1 MSVLAFVRV
10 LNAVK
15 SVLSPSSEQRSSK
28 RSKRQNNVRNVSQRV
43 LFTAFSTSTST
54 LIRWYILGMEWDE
67 KSHQKTQQWIAKSQC
82 FNFKAP
88 SFIWKRKHFVAFSC
102 PVHIKPMKTQTFE
115 NALHSGK
122 IWKRNS
128 IGFGTGRK
136 RNSINV
142 KGRIQSPSLEQE
154 DRLFSHIW
162 CTSTLPSLVG
172 FFVSCSSG
180 CYRRR
185 VAHFQIFG
193 RETEISQREK
203 KAKQSISRC

>member
-82 FNFKAP
+82 FNFKTP

-115 NALHSGK
+115 NALQSGK
-122 IWKRNS
+122 IWKCNS
-128 IGFGTGRK
+128 IGFVWTGRIHWK
-136 RNSINV
+136 RKLLKMLFTVERFENATVSAS
-142 KGRIQSPSLEQE
+142 GRVENATQSM
-154 DRLFSHIW
+154 
-162 CTSTLPSLVG
+162 
-172 FFVSCSSG
+172 
-180 CYRRR
+180 
-185 VAHFQIFG
+185 
-193 RETEISQREK
+193 
-203 KAKQSISRC
+203 